1 MFVSHSAAVIKVKFL
16 LVYNLIVI
24 NTFIIGCLAS
34 QGVRP
39 AAWVLIRASRS
50 PCASIAETILHP
62 LFPMENMLWFIGSRG
77 MKCIHVRII
86 FVLSSCTFQE
96 KLSANF
102 PWPKV
107 RCVCI
112 SVNSLAV
119 WLFDSSRIP
128 IRSVIFHPQN
138 PLLFICT
145 GLHVQIYDLQRQV
158 LLRKLSTGTR
168 RLSCM
173 AIHSGGFF
181 WILRKQKSQFSP
193 EAMPCART
201 GENIIVGSEDGKL
214 SWLKARCQR
223 LDWQMFLILALL
235 FRFDL
240 ELSITPYKVL
250 GSHAGAIKVTS
261 RYVLVPLWWEIEPL
275 LHRTSVFIQNTL
287 CLPQVLMM
295 QLSMYF
301 MEWYTLI

>member
-1 MFVSHSAAVIKVKFL
+1 MTCPWGERWNSNVVLAFARGSPPVQIWQTGTGWYSFHIQL
-16 LVYNLIVI
+16 LWSRLSFSRFTYWLLF

-39 AAWVLIRASRS
+39 AAWVLIRASPS
-50 PCASIAETILHP
+50 HCASISETILHP
-62 LFPMENMLWFIGSRG
+62 LFPMETMSWFIGSQG

-102 PWPKV
+102 PSPKV
-107 RCVCI
+107 RCVYI

-173 AIHSGGFF
+173 AIHSGGFL

-214 SWLKARCQR
+214 SW
-223 LDWQMFLILALL
+223 
-235 FRFDL
+235 
-240 ELSITPYKVL
+240 
-250 GSHAGAIKVTS
+250 
-261 RYVLVPLWWEIEPL
+261 
-275 LHRTSVFIQNTL
+275 
-287 CLPQVLMM
+287 
-295 QLSMYF
+295 
-301 MEWYTLI
+301 